1 MPLLFPE
8 MKITTP
14 QVVDQLR
21 SEYERLHDL
30 PPDLDP
36 EVREA
41 YYRDHIV
48 ANPARQR
55 SRRRWTSGVPSGS
68 GPRTRS
74 RCGTSRPR

>member
-1 MPLLFPE
+1 

-55 SRRRWTSGVPSGS
+55 AQGGDGRVVCRLVLAHG
-68 GPRTRS
+68 
-74 RCGTSRPR
+74 